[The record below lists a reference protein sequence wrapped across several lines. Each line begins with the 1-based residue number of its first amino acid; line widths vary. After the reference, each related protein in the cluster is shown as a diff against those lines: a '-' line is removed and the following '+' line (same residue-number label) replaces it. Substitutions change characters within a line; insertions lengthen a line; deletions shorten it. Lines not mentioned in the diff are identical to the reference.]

1 MFGVPK
7 EIVSDNG
14 PQFRTEYDNFCRN
27 WEIQHTLCSPRHP
40 RSNGYIERQ
49 IRYIKP
55 IIKKSIESGGDID
68 RALLNVRATPLDS
81 VLPSPGELMFG
92 HPLPTTLPSRSAKLA
107 PEVYR
112 DHLRERTA
120 SQKLYADQHTKP
132 LPPLSPG
139 QRVTILNK
147 ENKTWFPAKVTNRN
161 NRAYTLLT
169 NSGRVIKR
177 NRQQLREATQNH
189 HNTHD
194 TVQCFV
200 NDDNI
205 PLQHTADTH
214 DTPAITNNDV
224 PPDIT
229 HTPPPEHNVPVPRN
243 VTENRGILKH
253 NNSTHTSNKT
263 TRSGRIVKQPVRFMS

>member
-1 MFGVPK
+1 
-7 EIVSDNG
+7 
-14 PQFRTEYDNFCRN
+14 
-27 WEIQHTLCSPRHP
+27 
-40 RSNGYIERQ
+40 
-49 IRYIKP
+49 
-55 IIKKSIESGGDID
+55 
-68 RALLNVRATPLDS
+68 
-81 VLPSPGELMFG
+81 MFG